1 MKAIILSAGQG
12 SRLLPLTAD
21 RPKCSLP
28 IAGQPLLAWQ
38 LQQAAL
44 AGIDEAVVV
53 TGFHCEQV
61 EQIVAATPAPRV
73 RTLFNPFYAVS
84 DNLGTCWI
92 ARAEMAQPFVLINGD
107 TLFEAAIL
115 ARLLD
120 ADPALPIT
128 LVSDR
133 KSAYDED
140 DMKIIAEGR
149 QLRRVSKRLDHAN
162 VNGESIGMIRFQ
174 SEGAARFREKI
185 EAMMQSG
192 EGLKRWYLS
201 AIDELA
207 QAGGVA
213 ICPIEGLSWCEVDD
227 RDDLVQAEAVV
238 SLWPRALSRTTQSNT
253 LSG

>member
-1 MKAIILSAGQG
+1 LKAIILSAGQG

-21 RPKCSLP
+21 RPKCTLP
-28 IAGQPLLAWQ
+28 IAGRSLLEWQ

-44 AGIDEAVVV
+44 AGITEAVVV
-53 TGFHCEQV
+53 TGFHSDQV
-61 EQIVAATPAPRV
+61 EQITARIGSIRV
-73 RTLFNPFYAVS
+73 RTLFNPFYAVA

-92 ARAEMAQPFVLINGD
+92 ARGEMDGAFVLINGD

-115 ARLLD
+115 RRLLA

-133 KSAYDED
+133 KPAYDED
-140 DMKIIAEGR
+140 DMKIIAEGQ
-149 QLRRVSKRLDHAN
+149 QLRRVSKKLDYAM

-174 SEGAARFREKI
+174 GEGVARFRNKI
-185 EAMMQSG
+185 SAMMQSG

-207 QAGGVA
+207 QDGGVA

-227 RDDLVQAEAVV
+227 RDDLAQAETVV
-238 SLWPRALSRTTQSNT
+238 SRWPPGAEPATRNPALSD
-253 LSG
+253 